1 VKMKKIILFVLI
13 IPLTVVS
20 ETFVDLLRER
30 LESDTGYL
38 TALEHMNEAKQLMR
52 SDTLWFLPYF
62 DLDTRLSLYDEFHL
76 EMNPTISFNIEGW
89 TFLLSNTISLDE
101 RNVAERGWTFSLSKE
116 LFDDERIDDLET
128 FSNFLKRKWDLL
140 SSKNRVFKK
149 LVQEILDS
157 WLKRRKTEILS
168 ERIKIMR
175 KKLEEDKGKKGRT
188 ISKDEILLME
198 KNIISLE
205 SNIKKLEK
213 DLIDTVKVN
222 DELYKEV
229 MDIVKSLIRVNVRDF
244 NVENRLDVKAQKI
257 LLEASKKRERR
268 ILLEYL
274 PSPRLYLNW
283 FENPPQGSENFSIG
297 FELKWSISDRG
308 EREEKVES
316 IRLDYRI
323 AKANYENLLDTVK
336 KEFEGI
342 KKDLEMVKQ
351 QRELAEIDLEL
362 ARSEYE
368 RASRKFK
375 QGLINEEDL
384 TLSRLN
390 VEEKELELE
399 EQKINEILLKLDL
412 LSVVG
417 MDLTSEV
424 ME

>member
-1 VKMKKIILFVLI
+1 MKMKKIILFVLI

>member
-1 VKMKKIILFVLI
+1 MKKIILFVLM

-62 DLDTRLSLYDEFHL
+62 DLDTRLSLYDEFRL

-168 ERIKIMR
+168 ERIRIMR

-205 SNIKKLEK
+205 SDIKKLEK

-229 MDIVKSLIRVNVRDF
+229 MDIVKSLIRLNVRDF

-268 ILLEYL
+268 IFLEYL

-351 QRELAEIDLEL
+351 QRKLAEIDLEL

>member
-1 VKMKKIILFVLI
+1 MKRIIFFMLM

-20 ETFVDLLRER
+20 GTFVDLLRER

-38 TALEHMNEAKQLMR
+38 TALKYVNEARQFLR

-62 DLDTRLSLYDEFHL
+62 DLDTQLSLYDEFYL

-101 RNVAERGWTFSLSKE
+101 RNVVERGWTFSLSKE

-140 SSKNRVFKK
+140 SSRNRVFKK

-157 WLKRRKTEILS
+157 WLKRRKMEILS
-168 ERIKIMR
+168 EKIRIMR
-175 KKLEEDKGKKGRT
+175 KKLEEDKGKEGHT
-188 ISKDEILLME
+188 ISKDDILLME
-198 KNIISLE
+198 KSIISLE

-222 DELYKEV
+222 DELYREV
-229 MDIVKSLIRVNVRDF
+229 MNILKSLIRVDAKDF
-244 NVENRLDVKAQKI
+244 NVENRLDVKAQKM
-257 LLEASKKRERR
+257 LLEAAKKRERR
-268 ILLEYL
+268 IFLEYL

-297 FELKWSISDRG
+297 FELKWNISDRG

-316 IRLDYRI
+316 IRLDYKI

>member
-1 VKMKKIILFVLI
+1 MKKIILFVLM

-62 DLDTRLSLYDEFHL
+62 DLDTRLSLYDEFRL

-101 RNVAERGWTFSLSKE
+101 RNVVERGWTFSLSKE

-168 ERIKIMR
+168 ERIRIMR

-205 SNIKKLEK
+205 SDIKKLEK

-229 MDIVKSLIRVNVRDF
+229 MDIVKSLIRLNVRDF

-268 ILLEYL
+268 IFLEYL

-351 QRELAEIDLEL
+351 QRKLAEIDLEL

-399 EQKINEILLKLDL
+399 KQKINEILLKLDL

>member
-1 VKMKKIILFVLI
+1 MKMKKIILFVLM

-62 DLDTRLSLYDEFHL
+62 DLDTRLSLYDEFRL

-168 ERIKIMR
+168 ERIRIMR

-205 SNIKKLEK
+205 SDIKKLEK

-229 MDIVKSLIRVNVRDF
+229 MDIVKSLIRLNVRDF

-268 ILLEYL
+268 IFLEYL

-351 QRELAEIDLEL
+351 QRKLAEIDLEL

-399 EQKINEILLKLDL
+399 KQKINEILLKLDL

>member
-1 VKMKKIILFVLI
+1 VKMKKIILFVLM

-62 DLDTRLSLYDEFHL
+62 DLDTRLSLYDEFRL

-101 RNVAERGWTFSLSKE
+101 RNVVERGWTFSLSKE

-168 ERIKIMR
+168 ERIRIMR

-205 SNIKKLEK
+205 SDIKKLEK

-229 MDIVKSLIRVNVRDF
+229 MDIVKSLIRLNVRDF

-268 ILLEYL
+268 IFLEYL

-351 QRELAEIDLEL
+351 QRKLAEIDLEL

>member
-1 VKMKKIILFVLI
+1 
-13 IPLTVVS
+13 
-20 ETFVDLLRER
+20 
-30 LESDTGYL
+30 
-38 TALEHMNEAKQLMR
+38 
-52 SDTLWFLPYF
+52 
-62 DLDTRLSLYDEFHL
+62 
-76 EMNPTISFNIEGW
+76 
-89 TFLLSNTISLDE
+89 
-101 RNVAERGWTFSLSKE
+101 
-116 LFDDERIDDLET
+116 
-128 FSNFLKRKWDLL
+128 
-140 SSKNRVFKK
+140 
-149 LVQEILDS
+149 
-157 WLKRRKTEILS
+157 
-168 ERIKIMR
+168 
-175 KKLEEDKGKKGRT
+175 
-188 ISKDEILLME
+188 LLME
-198 KNIISLE
+198 KSIISLE

-222 DELYKEV
+222 DELYREV
-229 MDIVKSLIRVNVRDF
+229 MNILKSLIRVDAKDF
-244 NVENRLDVKAQKI
+244 NVENRLDVKAQKM
-257 LLEASKKRERR
+257 LLEAAKKRERR
-268 ILLEYL
+268 IFLEYL

-297 FELKWSISDRG
+297 FELKWNISDRG

-316 IRLDYRI
+316 IRLDYKI

>member
-1 VKMKKIILFVLI
+1 MKKIILFVLM

-62 DLDTRLSLYDEFHL
+62 DLDTRLSLYDEFRL

-101 RNVAERGWTFSLSKE
+101 RNVVERGWTFSLSKE

-168 ERIKIMR
+168 ERIRIMR

-205 SNIKKLEK
+205 SDIKKLEK

-229 MDIVKSLIRVNVRDF
+229 MDIVKSLIRLNVRDF

-268 ILLEYL
+268 IFLEYL

-351 QRELAEIDLEL
+351 QRKLAEIDLEL

>member
-1 VKMKKIILFVLI
+1 MKKIILFVLI

>member
-1 VKMKKIILFVLI
+1 VKMKKIILFVLM

-62 DLDTRLSLYDEFHL
+62 DLDTRLSLYDEFRL

-168 ERIKIMR
+168 ERIRIMR

-205 SNIKKLEK
+205 SDIKKLEK

-229 MDIVKSLIRVNVRDF
+229 MDIVKSLIRLNVRDF

-268 ILLEYL
+268 IFLEYL

-351 QRELAEIDLEL
+351 QRKLAEIDLEL

-399 EQKINEILLKLDL
+399 KQKINEILLKLDL

>member
-1 VKMKKIILFVLI
+1 MKKIILFVLM

-62 DLDTRLSLYDEFHL
+62 DLDTRLSLYDEFRL

-168 ERIKIMR
+168 ERIRIMR

-205 SNIKKLEK
+205 SDIKKLEK

-229 MDIVKSLIRVNVRDF
+229 MDIVKSLIRLNVRDF
-244 NVENRLDVKAQKI
+244 NVENRLDVKAQRI

-268 ILLEYL
+268 IFLEYL

-351 QRELAEIDLEL
+351 QRKLAEIDLEL

-399 EQKINEILLKLDL
+399 KQKINEILLKLDL

>member
-1 VKMKKIILFVLI
+1 MKKIILFVLM

-62 DLDTRLSLYDEFHL
+62 DLDTRLSLYDEFRL

-168 ERIKIMR
+168 ERIRIMR

-205 SNIKKLEK
+205 SDIKKLEK

-229 MDIVKSLIRVNVRDF
+229 MDIVKSLIRLNVRDF

-268 ILLEYL
+268 IFLEYL

-351 QRELAEIDLEL
+351 QRKLAEIDLEL

-399 EQKINEILLKLDL
+399 KQKINEILLKLDL

>member
-1 VKMKKIILFVLI
+1 MKKIILFVLM

-62 DLDTRLSLYDEFHL
+62 DLDTRLSLYDKFHL

-168 ERIKIMR
+168 ERIRIMR

-205 SNIKKLEK
+205 SDIKKLEK

-229 MDIVKSLIRVNVRDF
+229 MDIVKSLIRLNVRDF

-268 ILLEYL
+268 IFLEYL

-351 QRELAEIDLEL
+351 QRKLAEIDLEL

>member
-1 VKMKKIILFVLI
+1 MKKIILFVLM

-62 DLDTRLSLYDEFHL
+62 DLDTRLSLYDEFRL

-101 RNVAERGWTFSLSKE
+101 RNVVERGWTFSLSKE

-168 ERIKIMR
+168 ERIRIMR

-205 SNIKKLEK
+205 SDIKKLEK

-229 MDIVKSLIRVNVRDF
+229 MDIVKSLIRLNVRDF

-268 ILLEYL
+268 IFLEYL

-351 QRELAEIDLEL
+351 QRKLAEIGLEL

-399 EQKINEILLKLDL
+399 KQKINEILLKLDL

>member
-1 VKMKKIILFVLI
+1 MKKIILFVLM

-101 RNVAERGWTFSLSKE
+101 RNVVERGWTFSLSKE

-168 ERIKIMR
+168 ERIRIMR

-205 SNIKKLEK
+205 SDIKKLEK

-229 MDIVKSLIRVNVRDF
+229 MDIVKSLIRLNVRDF

-268 ILLEYL
+268 IFLEYL

-351 QRELAEIDLEL
+351 QRKLAEIDLEL

-399 EQKINEILLKLDL
+399 KQKINEILLKLDL